1 MGRECDTRAPVSAIL
16 TCVQRR
22 SLHESDQVPARV
34 LRPTLGRLPDV
45 DEPDMPLESPNGWL
59 ALEQGGFAA
68 CVVDRQLRY
77 RRVNAA
83 WEAHLQ
89 GDMFKFGRRPVALTG
104 RRILDDI
111 PSDRRERWA
120 QALGDIVGGRL
131 GHFVDPSPE
140 ASSTGDR
147 MVVTAA
153 SPTLASGGTVDGAL
167 CVRYDVTESWR
178 AGANQERM
186 AEVLMVARRLQHFLG
201 NQLALTLGY
210 VELLTFDP
218 RLPPELRDRVDEALR
233 GVIEA
238 TETLSKLR
246 LLTRLEMSHDDPSIR
261 DLLGP
266 PPPP

>member
-1 MGRECDTRAPVSAIL
+1 
-16 TCVQRR
+16 
-22 SLHESDQVPARV
+22 
-34 LRPTLGRLPDV
+34 
-45 DEPDMPLESPNGWL
+45 MPLDAPNGWL
-59 ALEQGGFAA
+59 ALEEGGFAA
-68 CVVDRQLRY
+68 CLVDRQLRY

-83 WEAHLQ
+83 WEAYLQ
-89 GDMFKFGRRPVALTG
+89 GDTFRFGRTPMALTG

-111 PSDRRERWA
+111 PADRRERWA

-131 GHFVDPSPE
+131 GHFVDR
-140 ASSTGDR
+140 SSETDSLGDR
-147 MVVTAA
+147 TVVTAV
-153 SPTLASGGTVDGAL
+153 SPTLDSGGSVDGAL
-167 CVRYDVTESWR
+167 CVRYDVTEAWR

-186 AEVLMVARRLQHFLG
+186 AEVLLVARRLQHFLG

-246 LLTRLEMSHDDPSIR
+246 LLTRLELSHDDPSIR

-266 PPPP
+266 PGHS

>member
-1 MGRECDTRAPVSAIL
+1 
-16 TCVQRR
+16 
-22 SLHESDQVPARV
+22 
-34 LRPTLGRLPDV
+34 V
-45 DEPDMPLESPNGWL
+45 DEPDMPLDTPNGWL
-59 ALEQGGFAA
+59 ALEEGGFAA
-68 CVVDRQLRY
+68 CLVDRQLRY

-83 WEAHLQ
+83 WEAYLQ
-89 GDMFKFGRRPVALTG
+89 GDTFRYGNGPLALDG

-111 PSDRRERWA
+111 PADRRDRWA
-120 QALGDIVGGRL
+120 EALRAIVGGRL

-140 ASSTGDR
+140 TNSLGDR

-153 SPTLASGGTVDGAL
+153 SPTLAPGGAVDGAL
-167 CVRYDVTESWR
+167 CVRYDVTEAWR

-186 AEVLMVARRLQHFLG
+186 AEVLLVARRLQHFLG

-246 LLTRLEMSHDDPSIR
+246 LLTRLEMPHDDPSIR

-266 PPPP
+266 PGHS